1 MLAQLTSRPKVDRRV
16 RLRQVL
22 ALFLIILS
30 VTLFTWEFET
40 LLWLPRPLSR
50 ANQSQRGCVNPALG
64 RFRNL

>member
-40 LLWLPRPLSR
+40 LLWLPRPCIIKVE
-50 ANQSQRGCVNPALG
+50 QI
-64 RFRNL
+64 NLREVA